1 LLIHPRDLSPA
12 DMRLTASKP
21 PRLVAPG
28 PGLVL
33 EMALALAPV
42 LELALVLALVLVL
55 VPELVLVLELVL
67 EQHNRPPTGR
77 PT

>member
-1 LLIHPRDLSPA
+1 
-12 DMRLTASKP
+12 MRLTASKP
-21 PRLVAPG
+21 PRLAVPG

-33 EMALALAPV
+33 ETALALAQV
-42 LELALVLALVLVL
+42 LARELVPELEPVLALVLVL
-55 VPELVLVLELVL
+55 VLVLVL